1 MSVLVIKG
9 EKNVRRRENNFGQN
23 RVFLCVF
30 AELGRTEHRVLYYLL
45 PASNSKHKTIV
56 KSRCYDFKNFK
67 HIGNLWFGSY
77 AEYTA
82 LSHTRSDCSFYAN
95 RHCCFV
101 FKSCSKVGLTGIS

>member
-1 MSVLVIKG
+1 MCV
-9 EKNVRRRENNFGQN
+9 RRENNFGQN

-30 AELGRTEHRVLYYLL
+30 AELRRTEPRVLYYLL

-82 LSHTRSDCSFYAN
+82 LSHTRSDCSFYAH

-101 FKSCSKVGLTGIS
+101 FKSCSKAGLTGIS